1 MIFPARER
9 RAGTMAREIPL
20 SKRLEVVKLYFEGLS
35 YDDIVKR
42 TGVAKGTVA
51 AIVEE
56 LKEGRFPQFE
66 HLTDLLNEL
75 RDMVVA
81 LRKSKMSSTEAVY
94 LFTIVRRLI
103 PLGVEP
109 SQLESWIGMCRSVP
123 EEGFPRSQIIQAATR
138 LAKME
143 REGKSY
149 EEAIDSLNNSLAEA
163 KRLEEKV
170 SSLRVEEAQLVEKRK
185 SLSEA
190 NRGMGQEVRRLID
203 ERKEAEK
210 RCQELLSR
218 CHKLEQDIEQRKAA
232 LAPVEKKEGEL
243 NRRLPQLERK
253 IEVLQKE
260 LADGSEALRKLEN
273 AGFTKDDLDK
283 LNGAL
288 TEIAERRGKDDV
300 AARFFAYLDDY
311 DSLLEME
318 YTKDSLTLEVENL
331 AKQRDSLA
339 ELGKKWGLAADEV
352 TEGIAVL
359 KDLRRRG
366 VLPAVIVSYRRALTE
381 AGADPQSLQKLVEE
395 FGGLEQVLSV
405 KQSELKGL
413 TQTLETKA
421 KALEELKGEE
431 TRVKGSITAIR
442 DAAVNHIESMVQS
455 TNSEVE
461 KLCRELQENI
471 TRWGEV
477 RAEMGKC
484 QEELKLA
491 RYFAKLP
498 LTDEALSRLVE
509 DIGASV
515 VGQYLTIA
523 SAWCQRKLNL
533 KLRPPKAILKK
544 YYSISEYTEVEL
556 ADIITWALL
565 ALMEGVSSDQGRA
578 SAAPGVTG
586 KRGLHK
592 EGAFLTAQ
600 Q

>member
-1 MIFPARER
+1 
-9 RAGTMAREIPL
+9 MAREIPL

-75 RDMVVA
+75 RDIVVA

-318 YTKDSLTLEVENL
+318 HTKDSLTLEVENL

-431 TRVKGSITAIR
+431 TKVKGSITAIR

-455 TNSEVE
+455 ANSEVE

-578 SAAPGVTG
+578 
-586 KRGLHK
+586 
-592 EGAFLTAQ
+592 
-600 Q
+600 

>member
-1 MIFPARER
+1 MIFPVRER

-318 YTKDSLTLEVENL
+318 HTKDSLTLEVENL

-431 TRVKGSITAIR
+431 TKVKGSITAIR

-455 TNSEVE
+455 ANSEVE

-578 SAAPGVTG
+578 
-586 KRGLHK
+586 
-592 EGAFLTAQ
+592 
-600 Q
+600 